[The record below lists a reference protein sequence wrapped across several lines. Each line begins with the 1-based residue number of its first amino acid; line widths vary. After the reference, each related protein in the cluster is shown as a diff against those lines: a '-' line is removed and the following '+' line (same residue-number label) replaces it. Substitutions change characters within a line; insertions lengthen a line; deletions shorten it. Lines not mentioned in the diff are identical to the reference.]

1 MKRPLLFL
9 LSLAY
14 FSLLLPWD
22 RFLDP
27 DAFYHAHLSHLLWQS
42 GPLQSFPWL
51 DLTTLGTTWTDHHY
65 LFHLIEAPFVA
76 SLGWAT
82 GARVT
87 AIVLSALFISIFV
100 VCLRSLGIKKPWPWV
115 VLLAA
120 TSPLI
125 VRLLL
130 AKATPLALIFFVLGL
145 LAVWRRR
152 PIASFCIA
160 ALAALS
166 HGGGIYLFA
175 ASWILC
181 FGDALHRRI
190 VDGESFRDAISH
202 APWRESIAIAFGTAF
217 GLILHPNFPDNLSF
231 LWTQIVTI
239 GVSTPF
245 QHVILGQEW
254 QPLEIGSFFS
264 SFALWWIAA
273 FVGIAGIFF
282 APKRPLDR
290 NAARAI
296 TSFALLVAAFV
307 ALTIKSRRNAEY
319 LAPVI
324 AIWVPLIWEI
334 VDVRA
339 LWRFF
344 FECHSSVGAHG
355 NAPASEC
362 ETQIR
367 SDTCRTHYNT
377 GRAHYHAPLQ
387 QKFVHIL
394 LTILL
399 STLFLKGPIFAY
411 TSLHSSGYPDASFA
425 AAMAPVS
432 ERANP
437 GDRVF
442 HSDWD
447 EFPVLWNLDDR
458 LKYVAGLDPT
468 FLYKASSTLSDV
480 YRDLTWGA
488 TTPTK
493 EQAWEFI
500 NDKIGARFVFIA
512 KSDHAQLLDFIKSDE
527 RYKPL
532 IETED
537 AATFEVR

>member
-1 MKRPLLFL
+1 MKRLFPFLLFL
-9 LSLAY
+9 FY

-27 DAFYHAHLSHLLWQS
+27 DAFYHAHLSALLWRF
-42 GPLQSFPWL
+42 GPINAFPWL
-51 DLTTLGTTWTDHHY
+51 DLTTLGRTWTDHHY

-76 SLGWAT
+76 ALGWAT

-87 AIVLSALFISIFV
+87 AVVLSALFISIFA
-100 VCLRSLGIKKPWPWV
+100 VCLRWLGIKKPWPWA
-115 VLLAA
+115 VLLAT

-152 PIASFCIA
+152 PVLSFVVA

-166 HGGGIYLFA
+166 HGGGIYLLV

-181 FGDALHRRI
+181 FGNAVHRRI
-190 VDGESFRDAISH
+190 VGGESFRDATRH
-202 APWRESIAIAFGTAF
+202 APWRECIAVISGIAF
-217 GLILHPNFPDNLSF
+217 GLILHPNFPDNISF

-254 QPLEIGSFFS
+254 QPSEIGSFFS

-319 LAPVI
+319 FAPVI

-334 VDVRA
+334 VDVRE

-344 FECHSSVGAHG
+344 CHSPVGAHG

-367 SDTCRTHYNT
+367 FDT

-394 LTILL
+394 LATLL
-399 STLFLKGPIFAY
+399 SILFLKGPITAY
-411 TSLHSSGYPDASFA
+411 TTLHSPGYPDSSFV
-425 AAMAPVS
+425 AAMASVS
-432 ERANP
+432 ERANS

-447 EFPVLWNLDDR
+447 EFPVLWNIDDR

-468 FLYKASSTLSDV
+468 FLYQASSTLSDA

-512 KSDHAQLLDFIKSDE
+512 KSDHEQLLDFIKSDE

-537 AATFEVR
+537 AAMFEVW

>member
-1 MKRPLLFL
+1 MGYILRMKRFFGFL
-9 LSLAY
+9 LSLLY
-14 FSLLLPWD
+14 FSILLPWD

-27 DAFYHAHLSHLLWQS
+27 DAFYHAHLSYLLWQS
-42 GPLQSFPWL
+42 GPLHAFPWL
-51 DLTTLGTTWTDHHY
+51 DLTTLGRTWTDHHF
-65 LFHLIEAPFVA
+65 LFHHIEAPFIA
-76 SLGWAT
+76 ALGWAT

-87 AIVLSALFISIFV
+87 TVFLSALFISIFA

-125 VRLLL
+125 IRLLL

-152 PIASFCIA
+152 PLASFCIA

-166 HGGGIYLFA
+166 HGGGVYLLV
-175 ASWILC
+175 ASAILC
-181 FGDALHRRI
+181 FGDAVHRRI
-190 VDGESFRDAISH
+190 VDGESVRGSILKT
-202 APWRESIAIAFGTAF
+202 PWREGMAVAVGIAF

-245 QHVILGQEW
+245 QHVMLGQEW
-254 QPLEIGSFFS
+254 QPSDMSSFFS

-273 FVGIAGIFF
+273 LVGIAGIFI

-290 NAARAI
+290 NNARAI

-307 ALTIKSRRNAEY
+307 ALTIKSTRNAEY

-324 AIWVPLIWEI
+324 AIWVALIWEI
-334 VDVRA
+334 VDVKELWGFFCYPDRRGGLVPPSPYFESACSLRA
-339 LWRFF
+339 
-344 FECHSSVGAHG
+344 GQA
-355 NAPASEC
+355 
-362 ETQIR
+362 IR
-367 SDTCRTHYNT
+367 AGQARPYSIY
-377 GRAHYHAPLQ
+377 
-387 QKFVHIL
+387 I

-399 STLFLKGPIFAY
+399 SILFLKGPIAAY
-411 TSLHSSGYPDASFA
+411 TSLHSTGYPDASFA

-432 ERANP
+432 ALANP

-447 EFPVLWNLDDR
+447 EFPILWNLDDR

-468 FLYKASSTLSDV
+468 FLYKASSTLSDD

-493 EQAWEFI
+493 EQAWGFI

-512 KSDHAQLLDFIKSDE
+512 KSDHEKLLDFIKSDE
-527 RYKPL
+527 RYSPL

-537 AATFEVR
+537 AATFEIRSY